1 MRTGHFKHN
10 LYTSNH
16 LRLHIINLAMR
27 SSTPNPHRHKSAI
40 PSLSQAKTPVEVS
53 AVAEAQAE
61 HSMASTPR
69 WKRRLPNGKVPTTAK
84 TRTTPEAKA
93 QAGQFP
99 DLAVAKV
106 LVQQPVQTQA
116 PLADPTRWRRP

>member
-1 MRTGHFKHN
+1 MQTGHFKHN

-16 LRLHIINLAMR
+16 LRLHIINLAMK

-40 PSLSQAKTPVEVS
+40 PSLSRAKNPVGLS
-53 AVAEAQAE
+53 AVVEAQAE
-61 HSMASTPR
+61 RSMASTPR

-84 TRTTPEAKA
+84 TLTTPAAKA
-93 QAGQFP
+93 QAGQFFG
-99 DLAVAKV
+99 LAVAKV
-106 LVQQPVQTQA
+106 LVQRPVQTQA